1 MTINW
6 GALGLVAGVT
16 LVATVIVVSLVAT
29 AAKLLDAGHVR
40 QQAGQATGFTLVG
53 AWALLGIVG
62 LIVLFGLWLVI
73 PYFH

>member
-6 GALGLVAGVT
+6 GALALVAGVT

-29 AAKLLDAGHVR
+29 AAKLLDAGHLR
-40 QQAGQATGFTLVG
+40 KQAGQTAGITLVG
-53 AWALLGIVG
+53 AYALLGIVG